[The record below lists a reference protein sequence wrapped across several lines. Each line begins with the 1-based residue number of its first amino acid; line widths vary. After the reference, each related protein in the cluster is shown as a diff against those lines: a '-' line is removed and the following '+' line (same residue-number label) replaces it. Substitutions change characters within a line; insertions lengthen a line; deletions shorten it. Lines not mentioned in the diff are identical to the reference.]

1 MTTVL
6 SLSGLVGGDTGTF
19 RAPGHRPSPRYR
31 PEDPKMAR
39 PPHNSGSYGKNGQ
52 VLAGA
57 DDLIQ
62 LIGRKVIV
70 GKNITT

>member
-1 MTTVL
+1 MTVFIAGRTPARIFHEMTDENPPEEI
-6 SLSGLVGGDTGTF
+6 SGEG
-19 RAPGHRPSPRYR
+19 S
-31 PEDPKMAR
+31 
-39 PPHNSGSYGKNGQ
+39 SYGKNGQ

-62 LIGRKVIV
+62 LIDRKVIV

>member
-1 MTTVL
+1 METTFI
-6 SLSGLVGGDTGTF
+6 SK
-19 RAPGHRPSPRYR
+19 
-31 PEDPKMAR
+31 E
-39 PPHNSGSYGKNGQ
+39 NGQ

-62 LIGRKVIV
+62 LIDRKVIV

>member
-1 MTTVL
+1 MI
-6 SLSGLVGGDTGTF
+6 SG
-19 RAPGHRPSPRYR
+19 ACHM
-31 PEDPKMAR
+31 MAT
-39 PPHNSGSYGKNGQ
+39 PPHNSVSYGKNGQ

-70 GKNITT
+70 GKISQHNSRRYYQCNQKLAGN

>member
-1 MTTVL
+1 V
-6 SLSGLVGGDTGTF
+6 SRKAIQAEGL
-19 RAPGHRPSPRYR
+19 HWEKEYR
-31 PEDPKMAR
+31 GNDLHGE
-39 PPHNSGSYGKNGQ
+39 NGQ

>member
-1 MTTVL
+1 MVRPA
-6 SLSGLVGGDTGTF
+6 TGTKT
-19 RAPGHRPSPRYR
+19 
-31 PEDPKMAR
+31 PKTAL
-39 PPHNSGSYGKNGQ
+39 PPHDSGSHGKNGQ